1 MLGLQRMELAWGAN
15 AGTMSVD
22 GNYVSVVEVRGVCLG
37 SACWISG
44 DWYNVKL
51 AL

>member
-22 GNYVSVVEVRGVCLG
+22 GNYVSVVEVRGGCLG
-37 SACWISG
+37 SAYWISE
-44 DWYNVKL
+44 DWNNGSL